1 MSRKLNRCVT
11 KVSIFLITMA
21 VIAGMA
27 GCGSIL
33 QCSLTISST
42 AGGNV
47 TAPGEGSFT
56 YKAGTVVGLNATP
69 DAGYQFASWT
79 GDAGT
84 ITDVSAAVTT
94 IIMHSN
100 YTITA
105 SFYEPE
111 IWDWYDL
118 GAIRNN
124 PRGSYLLMD
133 DLDSATPG
141 YTELASP
148 TTNEGK
154 GWQPIGNDSYLFTG
168 NFDGQGHEICDLF
181 INRPDESLIGLFGSV
196 GEEAVIENVGLVN
209 ATVTGEHE
217 VGSLVG
223 HNQGAV
229 SSSYA
234 TSNVTGKGYYVGGLL
249 GCINEGSVSNAY
261 STGNVTG
268 YKGVGGLVGGGAYST
283 VSNSYSTGSVR
294 GNLSVGGLVGFNFF
308 FLTVSNSFWDIE
320 TSGQAT
326 SDGGTGKN
334 TTEMQDIATF
344 TGAGWSIAAIALNE
358 TNPSY
363 IWNIVNNMTY
373 PFLSWQLV

>member
-27 GCGSIL
+27 GCGPTP

-334 TTEMQDIATF
+334 TTEMQDIVTF
-344 TGAGWSIAAIALNE
+344 SGAGWSIAAVALNE
-358 TNPSY
+358 TNPAY
-363 IWNIVNNMTY
+363 IWNIVNNVTY
-373 PFLSWQLV
+373 PFLSWQP